1 MDIYAFIRYL
11 NNNSVSACELCF
23 CDQIIES
30 FGHCFCL

>member
-11 NNNSVSACELCF
+11 NNNSVRACELCF